1 MSPGRLRLLL
11 RDLAAAAGFGAMAVS
26 GQVPPW
32 AELLFLMALLVALTG
47 RRPLTEG
54 RASVVVLLAAVL
66 GLYAAVALGGMDL
79 VVAACTT
86 AALLTAQRLLARP
99 GLRTDAQV
107 HLASLLMVAGGA
119 ALSADLLFALCL
131 LLYTVLAI
139 VAQTLSVVE
148 ETGGGK
154 PPPRR
159 VLVAPLVV
167 GVALSL
173 AGAMAFFIVFPRLSW
188 NLVVRHGSA
197 SLGAAQVGFGDSL
210 RLGGSG
216 VLKSNP
222 RVVLRARLDPDPGDE
237 RLEAYWVGRRFD
249 TFDGLQWSSSTPPDS
264 PRMELRLGPRG
275 QAEIS
280 QQIELLPAYGTR
292 TLVGLDTPVAFAG
305 AEAHHAGYSVRA
317 ALVRTRD
324 EQVQVEGV
332 GSGFSYR
339 VFSTGERGLRPSSD
353 AEREWRLALPRRL
366 DPRIAPLAL
375 EWATGAETQRAIAR
389 RLERGLQS
397 AYRYTLELP
406 GSVADPLADFL
417 FQRRAG
423 HCEDFATALAI
434 LLRTQGIPSRVV
446 VGFYGGERAAGEY
459 LVRAGDAHAWVEAE
473 VDGQIL
479 RLDATPP
486 QHRSAAG
493 QGLTG
498 WLLARWEALEIR
510 WVQRVVDFS
519 LLDQARLAGHFRSP
533 SRSEASA
540 SGQPRDRHLPFK
552 ILATLGLVLL
562 ATAIW
567 RFSRPESP
575 AERLGLALQRLLRGA
590 GRLGPG
596 EWLDRAPVEEP
607 GLAPVRL
614 GIARYRE
621 ARFGRLPLDVG
632 EARAIVRAARRALRR
647 RSGAPASVGRSTPQ
661 P

>member
-1 MSPGRLRLLL
+1 VVSATRLLL

-26 GQVPPW
+26 GQVPLW
-32 AELLFLMALLVALTG
+32 AELLFLTALLIALSG
-47 RRPLTEG
+47 RRPLTDG
-54 RASVVVLLAAVL
+54 RASAAVLLVAVL

-139 VAQTLSVVE
+139 VAQTLSVVAE
-148 ETGGGK
+148 SGGK

-159 VLVAPLVV
+159 ALVAPLTL
-167 GVALSL
+167 GVALAL
-173 AGAMAFFIVFPRLSW
+173 AGALVFFLVFPRLSW

-249 TFDGLQWSSSTPPDS
+249 TFDGFQWSSNTPAES
-264 PRMELRLGPRG
+264 PRMEVRLGPVG
-275 QAEIS
+275 TGEIS
-280 QQIELLPAYGTR
+280 QQIELLPAYGTA

-317 ALVRTRD
+317 ALVRIRD

-339 VFSTGERGLRPSSD
+339 VRSAPDRGPRPSSE
-353 AEREWRLALPRRL
+353 AERERRLALPRRL
-366 DPRIAPLAL
+366 DPRIARLGL
-375 EWATGAETQRAIAR
+375 QWATGADTQRAIAR

-397 AYRYTLELP
+397 AYGYTLELP
-406 GSVADPLADFL
+406 GSVPDPLADFL

-423 HCEDFATALAI
+423 HCEDFATALAV

-519 LLDQARLAGHFRSP
+519 FLDQARMAGHFRSTTRP
-533 SRSEASA
+533 EERE
-540 SGQPRDRHLPFK
+540 SGQPRDGHFPLK

-562 ATAIW
+562 VTAIW

-575 AERLGLALQRLLRGA
+575 AERLGLALHRLLRGS
-590 GRLGPG
+590 GLLGPG
-596 EWLDRAPVEEP
+596 GWLDGAPVEEA

-621 ARFGRLPLDVG
+621 ARFGRQPLDAG
-632 EARAIVRAARRALRR
+632 EARSIVRAARRALRR
-647 RSGAPASVGRSTPQ
+647 RPDHPAASRG
-661 P
+661 

>member
-1 MSPGRLRLLL
+1 VTPGRLRLLL

-32 AELLFLMALLVALTG
+32 ADLLFLTALLIALSG
-47 RRPLTEG
+47 RRPLADG
-54 RASVVVLLAAVL
+54 RASAAVLLVAVL

-139 VAQTLSVVE
+139 VAQTLSVVA
-148 ETGGGK
+148 ETAGGK

-159 VLVAPLVV
+159 ALVAPLTL
-167 GVALSL
+167 GIALSL
-173 AGAMAFFIVFPRLSW
+173 AGALAFFIVFPRLSW
-188 NLVVRHGSA
+188 HLVVRHGSA

-222 RVVLRARLDPDPGDE
+222 RVVLRARLDPDPGDD
-237 RLEAYWVGRRFD
+237 RLDAYWVGRRFD
-249 TFDGLQWSSSTPPDS
+249 TFDGLQWSSNAPPES
-264 PRMELRLGPRG
+264 PRMELRLGPVG
-275 QAEIS
+275 SSEIG

-292 TLVGLDTPVAFAG
+292 TLVGLDTPVAFVG

-317 ALVRTRD
+317 GLVRTRD

-339 VFSTGERGLRPSSD
+339 VLSARDRGPRTSSGTEGER
-353 AEREWRLALPRRL
+353 RLALPRHL
-366 DPRIAPLAL
+366 DSRIPRLAL
-375 EWATGAETQRAIAR
+375 QLATGADTQRAIAR
-389 RLERGLQS
+389 KLEHGLQS
-397 AYRYTLELP
+397 TYGYTLELP
-406 GSVADPLADFL
+406 GPVPDPLADFL

-423 HCEDFATALAI
+423 HCEDFATALAL

-519 LLDQARLAGHFRSP
+519 LLDQARMAGHFRSP

-540 SGQPRDRHLPFK
+540 SGQSRDGHFPFTV
-552 ILATLGLVLL
+552 LATLGLVLL
-562 ATAIW
+562 VAAIW
-567 RFSRPESP
+567 RFSRPGSP
-575 AERLGLALQRLLRGA
+575 AERLGLSLHRLLRVS

-596 EWLDRAPVEEP
+596 GWLDDAPLEDAE
-607 GLAPVRL
+607 LTPVRV

-621 ARFGRLPLDVG
+621 ARFGRQPLDAG
-632 EARAIVRAARRALRR
+632 EARSIVRAARRALRR
-647 RSGAPASVGRSTPQ
+647 RPGTPASARTSAPRA
-661 P
+661 